1 MVMDYSFC
9 FLLSEF
15 WKTSNLGIRW
25 LIYTNRAIKVIL
37 IMVIIMII
45 IIIIII
51 IIMMMKLIII
61 IIIIKV

>member
-15 WKTSNLGIRW
+15 WKTSNLGIWR

-45 IIIIII
+45 IIII
-51 IIMMMKLIII
+51 MKLIII
-61 IIIIKV
+61 IIIIIIIKV

>member
-15 WKTSNLGIRW
+15 WKTSNLGIWW

-51 IIMMMKLIII
+51 IIIMKLIII